1 MKVSFFI
8 HRWKKESEVISL
20 EEFVNDIR
28 GPRWKVATEAYRGYL
43 QRGMQK
49 EAADIK
55 EKMNGIVA
63 AGTCRGG
70 HAAAQV
76 VSLSGWMMFDFDHS
90 GTYTG
95 RLLELLCALPYVGVA
110 FISISG
116 EGVKALVRIEVDT
129 LEEYKTAYKVVGD
142 ELCRRVGFTNDG
154 ACSDL
159 GRICSAVYDPEVYY
173 CPDAEPFAWRDLA
186 PQFVPVSGPVP
197 VLPAVQADG
206 FIRTFLNEF
215 AARNPFVR
223 GTRHDFML
231 KLGRVARY
239 KGFSQRELADLIGLA
254 TSEFTESDYLP
265 EECLKDI
272 MAGYQYVNTGFPLEN
287 PVSRVHKG
295 QRSPLAPS
303 GGVADDGDEAALF
316 EKNNELRDSMPV
328 FPAVVYAAL
337 PGLLK
342 RGVAV
347 ARGDREKDM
356 LLMGMMANL
365 GVCLTGVRFR
375 YAGMEYSPH
384 LYFAGV
390 APAGTGKGV
399 VALAALLSQPL
410 HDQYARKAADERK
423 AYDTKKLA
431 WEEELKEAFRAKRP
445 ADRSLQP
452 EEPHGIVLML
462 PANTSKSRTYAHLR
476 DNGQLG
482 AIINASEINTMV
494 SALSQDYG
502 RQDDV
507 YCAAAHHEDI
517 SSSFKVDGL
526 PIFVREPRLG
536 MCLTGTP
543 DQFVALV
550 RTLENGLYSR
560 LGILTAPAKW
570 VWHSAAPKEGQI
582 ENRAYFRELGG
593 EVLGMHEMLL
603 ESPTEVVFT
612 AAQWEE
618 HSRRFE
624 SCLDGVVIEGCD
636 SPGAIVVRHGLY
648 AMRLAAVLTALRK
661 VESRWYVKEYICADE
676 DFHTAMAMTEVLLE
690 HSLLL
695 SSSLPGLA
703 LKARPLQQFH
713 RALAVLRRLKH
724 RFSYTDFVSS
734 AMEDGASESTAK
746 RLLRRV
752 LQSHFVVNK
761 EDGYVKN
768 RKYYDKE
775 GSKENPEP

>member
-95 RLLELLCALPYVGVA
+95 RLLELLRALPYVGVA

-142 ELCRRVGFTNDG
+142 ELCRRVGFTNDV

-239 KGFSQRELADLIGLA
+239 KGFSQSELADLIGLA

-295 QRSPLAPS
+295 QCSPLAPS
-303 GGVADDGDEAALF
+303 GGVADDGDEVALF
-316 EKNNELRDSMPV
+316 EKNYELRAYMPV
-328 FPAVVYAAL
+328 FPAVVSAARFGDTRGGGGSWRSRKGYALDGDDGQPERVLDGGTLPLCRNGIFSPSLFCRSGSCRYGKGGSSTCRFAFAAL
-337 PGLLK
+337 
-342 RGVAV
+342 
-347 ARGDREKDM
+347 ARS
-356 LLMGMMANL
+356 
-365 GVCLTGVRFR
+365 VC
-375 YAGMEYSPH
+375 
-384 LYFAGV
+384 
-390 APAGTGKGV
+390 
-399 VALAALLSQPL
+399 
-410 HDQYARKAADERK
+410 
-423 AYDTKKLA
+423 
-431 WEEELKEAFRAKRP
+431 
-445 ADRSLQP
+445 P
-452 EEPHGIVLML
+452 E
-462 PANTSKSRTYAHLR
+462 S
-476 DNGQLG
+476 
-482 AIINASEINTMV
+482 
-494 SALSQDYG
+494 G
-502 RQDDV
+502 R
-507 YCAAAHHEDI
+507 
-517 SSSFKVDGL
+517 
-526 PIFVREPRLG
+526 
-536 MCLTGTP
+536 
-543 DQFVALV
+543 
-550 RTLENGLYSR
+550 
-560 LGILTAPAKW
+560 
-570 VWHSAAPKEGQI
+570 
-582 ENRAYFRELGG
+582 
-593 EVLGMHEMLL
+593 
-603 ESPTEVVFT
+603 
-612 AAQWEE
+612 
-618 HSRRFE
+618 
-624 SCLDGVVIEGCD
+624 
-636 SPGAIVVRHGLY
+636 
-648 AMRLAAVLTALRK
+648 
-661 VESRWYVKEYICADE
+661 
-676 DFHTAMAMTEVLLE
+676 
-690 HSLLL
+690 
-695 SSSLPGLA
+695 
-703 LKARPLQQFH
+703 
-713 RALAVLRRLKH
+713 
-724 RFSYTDFVSS
+724 
-734 AMEDGASESTAK
+734 
-746 RLLRRV
+746 
-752 LQSHFVVNK
+752 
-761 EDGYVKN
+761 
-768 RKYYDKE
+768 
-775 GSKENPEP
+775 

>member
-63 AGTCRGG
+63 AGTCRAGMRRR
-70 HAAAQV
+70 
-76 VSLSGWMMFDFDHS
+76 SGEPECWMMFDFDPS

-95 RLLELLCALPYVGVA
+95 RLLELLRALPYVGVA

-173 CPDAEPFAWRDLA
+173 RPDAEPFAWRDLA

-303 GGVADDGDEAALF
+303 GGVADDGDEEALF
-316 EKNNELRDSMPV
+316 EKNNELQRLHACFSGGGVCGTARFVETRGGGGSWRSRKGYALDGDDGQPERVLDGGTLPLCRNGIFSPSL
-328 FPAVVYAAL
+328 FCRSGSCRYGKGGSSTCRFAFAAL
-337 PGLLK
+337 
-342 RGVAV
+342 
-347 ARGDREKDM
+347 ARS
-356 LLMGMMANL
+356 
-365 GVCLTGVRFR
+365 VC
-375 YAGMEYSPH
+375 P
-384 LYFAGV
+384 
-390 APAGTGKGV
+390 
-399 VALAALLSQPL
+399 
-410 HDQYARKAADERK
+410 
-423 AYDTKKLA
+423 
-431 WEEELKEAFRAKRP
+431 
-445 ADRSLQP
+445 
-452 EEPHGIVLML
+452 
-462 PANTSKSRTYAHLR
+462 KS
-476 DNGQLG
+476 
-482 AIINASEINTMV
+482 
-494 SALSQDYG
+494 G
-502 RQDDV
+502 R
-507 YCAAAHHEDI
+507 
-517 SSSFKVDGL
+517 
-526 PIFVREPRLG
+526 
-536 MCLTGTP
+536 
-543 DQFVALV
+543 
-550 RTLENGLYSR
+550 
-560 LGILTAPAKW
+560 
-570 VWHSAAPKEGQI
+570 
-582 ENRAYFRELGG
+582 
-593 EVLGMHEMLL
+593 
-603 ESPTEVVFT
+603 
-612 AAQWEE
+612 
-618 HSRRFE
+618 
-624 SCLDGVVIEGCD
+624 
-636 SPGAIVVRHGLY
+636 
-648 AMRLAAVLTALRK
+648 
-661 VESRWYVKEYICADE
+661 
-676 DFHTAMAMTEVLLE
+676 
-690 HSLLL
+690 
-695 SSSLPGLA
+695 
-703 LKARPLQQFH
+703 
-713 RALAVLRRLKH
+713 
-724 RFSYTDFVSS
+724 
-734 AMEDGASESTAK
+734 
-746 RLLRRV
+746 
-752 LQSHFVVNK
+752 
-761 EDGYVKN
+761 
-768 RKYYDKE
+768 
-775 GSKENPEP
+775 